1 MANKDKIQAEIKNT
15 MEVFK
20 ENLIVVVVLIFS
32 FIYFLIQL
40 YSWFGIYLGD

>member
-1 MANKDKIQAEIKNT
+1 MAKKDEIHAEIKNT

-20 ENLIVVVVLIFS
+20 ENLIVVVVLIFT

-40 YSWFGIYLGD
+40 YAWFGIYLRD